1 MLELNDQDLQ
11 CQAPA
16 PKFKIWK
23 PSAWV
28 GCLVAHMEQDVIFN
42 LFPSGTVLTSL
53 HFAVLSLR
61 FLGTGYKWSW
71 IHFIPTHRNLK

>member
-16 PKFKIWK
+16 PKFEIWK

-42 LFPSGTVLTSL
+42 LLPSKNVLTSL
-53 HFAVLSLR
+53 HFAVLSL
-61 FLGTGYKWSW
+61 K
-71 IHFIPTHRNLK
+71 